1 MGKKAVSKKAK
12 RKNNTSA
19 YFDLASIEPLT
30 YNQERAFDSSKN
42 LVLCG
47 SAGTGKSF
55 ISCYLAFDRL
65 LKRKIDNVVIIRSAV
80 PTRDMGFLPGNDKEK
95 SRIYEEPYVDICSEI
110 LQRGDA
116 YSILK
121 EKRMLHFMTTSY
133 MRGITLKDCDIIVD
147 ECQNMTLHELD
158 SVVTRLGENCRIMF
172 CGDFKQADLKN
183 NGLRDFM
190 KILKKMKTQFDVV
203 EFTTNDIVR
212 SDFVKEYLIQKE
224 SILL

>member
-1 MGKKAVSKKAK
+1 MSKKSK
-12 RKNNTSA
+12 RKNIKNNTSA
-19 YFDLASIEPLT
+19 YFDLAHIEPLT
-30 YNQERAFDSSKN
+30 ENQEKAFDSKKN

-65 LKRKIDNVVIIRSAV
+65 IKRKVDSVVIIRSAV

-95 SRIYEEPYVDICSEI
+95 SRIYEEPYVAISSEI
-110 LQRGDA
+110 LKRGDA

-121 EKRMLHFMTTSY
+121 EKNMLHFMTTSY

-158 SVVTRLGENCRIMF
+158 SIITRLGENCRIMF
-172 CGDFKQADLKN
+172 CGDFKQTDLKN
-183 NGLRDFM
+183 NGLQDFM
-190 KILKKMKTQFDVV
+190 KVLKKMKSQFDVV
-203 EFTTNDIVR
+203 EFTTDDIVR
-212 SDFVKEYLIQKE
+212 SEFVKDYLVTKE
-224 SILL
+224 AVLL